1 MKNKIYTFELGGKSK
16 TLVIGSCH
24 DLSSKEMDQ
33 RLNAA
38 LNAAQK
44 DKLAIPASEIP
55 ESYLEKQGLFFVD
68 CETAKWEDFLLLPDN
83 AMLESPHC
91 KDCKLY
97 DSYGGCCISYGDRV
111 DWNSPAHDCPHFYE
125 DSWTYALRYM
135 DKITPPFLYYKGNNP
150 PLSVAEIIHKIKER
164 PSEFSYVLKFIE
176 ALRAECGEKYD
187 EAKWELVWK
196 RDLWTW
202 ITITSQKETA

>member
-16 TLVIGSCH
+16 LLVVGSCYN
-24 DLSSKEMDQ
+24 LSSKEMDQ

-38 LNAAQK
+38 LDAAQK

-68 CETAKWEDFLLLPDN
+68 CGTAEWEDFLLLPDN
-83 AMLESPHC
+83 EMLEAPHC
-91 KDCKLY
+91 KDCELY
-97 DSYGGCCISYGDRV
+97 DSDGGCCIHSGDCI
-111 DWNSPAHDCPHFYE
+111 DWNSPAHDCRHFYG
-125 DSWTYALRYM
+125 DSRTHALRYM
-135 DKITPPFLYYKGNNP
+135 GKVTPPFLYYKGNNP
-150 PLSVAEIIHKIKER
+150 VLSVAEIVCKMEER
-164 PSEFSYVLKFIE
+164 PSEFAYVLKFIE
-176 ALRAECGEKYD
+176 ALRADCGEKYD

-202 ITITSQKETA
+202 LTITT